1 MFSKGFQTVLILA
14 LALLTAAGSYRD
26 VALANDKPAVEAEEN
41 GQAAEQNVDQA
52 AADNVSPEAEAAA
65 PAAKEE
71 IETAPAAR
79 KGALFWDKVLSVV
92 GLHEEKPFKPDQ
104 VGGAPSGPDQD
115 YVIGPG
121 DQLGITVWRD
131 DTLTKT
137 VLVLPDGKIQF
148 PLIGEMVAAGKT
160 VAKLKKELEEKL
172 TGYVVDA
179 GLTVEVRQS
188 NSLFVYLIGKIN
200 APGRQMLLAN
210 TNVLQALAMAGGL
223 NPFADKDDIRI
234 FRQEDGKTLI
244 FPFRY
249 TLVSAGNNLE
259 ENIWLKRG
267 DVIVVP

>member
-14 LALLTAAGSYRD
+14 LALLTAAGTYRD
-26 VALANDKPAVEAEEN
+26 VALAQDKPVVESEEN
-41 GQAAEQNVDQA
+41 GQAVEQNVDQTG
-52 AADNVSPEAEAAA
+52 ADNASPAEATASA
-65 PAAKEE
+65 TSEG

-79 KGALFWDKVLSVV
+79 RGALFWDKVLSVV

-115 YVIGPG
+115 YIIGPG

-148 PLIGEMVAAGKT
+148 PLIGELVAAGKT

-200 APGRQMLLAN
+200 VPGRQMLLAH

-234 FRQEDGKTLI
+234 FRQEEGKTLI

-249 TLVSAGNNLE
+249 TLVSAGSNLE